1 MTTQDKKM
9 QMEIL
14 RQILLFTDLGKKGMS
29 GDPLSLAGRCKIM
42 IEVPEQVK
50 LMSRKR
56 YGELS
61 REVLGGFSE
70 RGGGAALCGG
80 SCDEC
85 GITIEYVGKTG
96 VRLLGEREFQY
107 GNRTVGSSIFR
118 YVKANSDVVK
128 E

>member
-1 MTTQDKKM
+1 M
-9 QMEIL
+9 QND
-14 RQILLFTDLGKKGMS
+14 RGTG
-29 GDPLSLAGRCKIM
+29 AG
-42 IEVPEQVK
+42 EVDEPETVWGAIAGSVRRF
-50 LMSRKR
+50 L
-56 YGELS
+56 
-61 REVLGGFSE
+61 E

-80 SCDEC
+80 SSDEC
-85 GITIEYVGKTG
+85 GITIEYIEKTG